1 MKKIVS
7 LIFAGSLFFGSVN
20 AQILSEQNVTINMDL
35 QPVLQLSIEG
45 PSQVDFNFT
54 EIDQY
59 IGGIVKYG
67 ANVLKVSSSVS
78 FDLWAAGLSQ
88 GNTGT
93 ALTMDQL
100 VDYQSGGAASAL
112 GLNTI
117 PVTALELH
125 QFPQN
130 PITVGGAATFCDN
143 GAALTANADYSAN
156 FAPIDNATNLPA
168 ANTGNNCIDAPLP
181 AAPYAAPQ
189 FSGVANEEEKYI
201 AGGDG
206 LLAGCQV
213 AGGSYLTNSMGF
225 NDGAAVPPSLA
236 GTGLPST
243 RGYYF
248 VMDYR
253 IVPGLPAQF
262 PMHLA
267 ASNSNQASPTLLA
280 AAVNA
285 GNLAAANNY
294 AAPGIYSM
302 YVKYILAEDQ

>member
-7 LIFAGSLFFGSVN
+7 LLFAASLFFGSVN

-45 PSQVDFNFT
+45 PSQIDFNFT

-67 ANVLKVSSSVS
+67 ANILKVSSSVS

-100 VDYQSGGAASAL
+100 VDYQSGGPASAL

-125 QFPQN
+125 QFPAN
-130 PITVGGAATFCDN
+130 PITVGGASTFCDN
-143 GAALTANADYSAN
+143 GAALTANNDYSA
-156 FAPIDNATNLPA
+156 FFTPIDNSTNAPA
-168 ANTGNNCIDAPLP
+168 ANTGNNCIYAPLP
-181 AAPYAAPQ
+181 TAPYAAPQ
-189 FSGVANEEEKYI
+189 LTGGANEEEKYI

-206 LLAGCQV
+206 ILAGCQV
-213 AGGSYLTNSMGF
+213 AGGSYLTNSMNF
-225 NDGAAVPPSLA
+225 NDGTAAPTGA
-236 GTGLPST
+236 GTGTVST
-243 RGYYF
+243 AGYYF

-267 ASNSNQASPTLLA
+267 TSNANQASASLLA
-280 AAVNA
+280 AENNA
-285 GNLAAANNY
+285 GTLADANNY
-294 AAPGIYSM
+294 AAPGDRKS
-302 YVKYILAEDQ
+302 VV